1 MSSNPRP
8 TLKKLS
14 FNKPTPDTK
23 FYVDYDWWQ
32 ESNLDLNAY
41 LFRHLS
47 LDQNINLD
55 PELEEVDL
63 IDPNTGE
70 VRRVQ
75 GFEYMV
81 QTHFSQLSKDYIAS
95 ASFVDAVFCVLLANG
110 NKPMTARD
118 IAERVQRSTDV
129 VLKTLAGP
137 TIYKGIRP
145 IWN

>member
-1 MSSNPRP
+1 MSNNPRP

-14 FNKPTPDTK
+14 FNKPTPETK

-47 LDQNINLD
+47 LDKYINLD

-63 IDPNTGE
+63 IDAQTGE

-81 QTHFSQLSKDYIAS
+81 QTHFSQLSEEYIAS

-110 NKPMTARD
+110 NEPMTARE
-118 IAERVQRSTDV
+118 IAERVQRATDV